1 MRSAILRPRLAA
13 AALLIPALAGCGAS
27 APAAPAPEDA
37 ARAAAMTI
45 TAEDMA
51 RKVGVLAHDSM
62 AGRDTPSPELE
73 QAAVYLA
80 DQLRAA
86 GIEPAGEDGTFIDRY
101 DLVITTL
108 VPEQTTVRVAGS
120 DTEPAYGVDYF
131 MVPPPQRVEAPV
143 RYMGIAGDAAAPT
156 ADARGAVLVYQHPG
170 AQLDQE
176 WQQRLMMAL
185 QPAMM
190 GGAAGVVFILAPE
203 FPAAAISQLAPTTAG
218 QQAPIPVVGIT
229 HDAGARLI
237 ADLGHDLGTLE
248 AAGEATPLGDRP
260 LVLAGERTQQTQRPP
275 NVVGML
281 RGSDPA
287 LSDTYIVITAHF
299 DHVGIGAAD
308 ETGDSIFNGA
318 DDDASGTAAVLELAE
333 AFAALETAPARS
345 IVFLLVSGEEKGL
358 LGSQAWVEN
367 PTLDLG
373 GAITNINMDMVGRD
387 PLPDTLIGI
396 GQEYT
401 TIEGTL
407 QAVLAQRPELGLTV
421 ILDPKPEEM
430 YFFRSDQLP
439 FIQRGIPAVF
449 FTTGEHDEYH
459 QPSDEPELIDA
470 DKAARVTRLAFYLAH
485 VIANDAAAPE
495 WTEEGRARVREM
507 LGDG

>member
-1 MRSAILRPRLAA
+1 
-13 AALLIPALAGCGAS
+13 
-27 APAAPAPEDA
+27 
-37 ARAAAMTI
+37 MTI
-45 TAEDMA
+45 TAEDIGQ
-51 RKVGVLAHDSM
+51 KIGVLAHDSM

-73 QAAVYLA
+73 QAATYLA
-80 DQLRAA
+80 SQLRTA

-101 DLVITTL
+101 DLTITTL
-108 VPEQTTVRVAGS
+108 VPEQTTVHVAGT
-120 DTEPAYGVDYF
+120 DTEPVYGVDYF
-131 MVPPPQRVEAPV
+131 MVPPPQPVEAPV
-143 RYMGIAGDAAAPT
+143 RYMGIAGEATAPS

-170 AQLDQE
+170 TELNQE
-176 WQQRLMMAL
+176 WQQRLMASL

-190 GGAAGVVFILAPE
+190 SGAAGVVIIMAPG
-203 FPAAAISQLAPTTAG
+203 FPADAVAQLAPTTAQ
-218 QQAPIPVVGIT
+218 QQAPIAVVGIT
-229 HDAGARLI
+229 HDAGSRLI
-237 ADLGHDLGTLE
+237 ADLGHDLASLQ
-248 AAGEATPLGDRP
+248 AAGESVALGERP
-260 LVLAGERTQQTQRPP
+260 LVISGERTQATQRPP

-299 DHVGIGAAD
+299 DHVGVGAPD

-333 AFAALETAPARS
+333 AFAALETPPARS
-345 IVFLLVSGEEKGL
+345 VVFLLVSGEEKGL
-358 LGSQAWVEN
+358 LGSAAWVEN
-367 PTLDLG
+367 PTLDLS
-373 GAITNINMDMVGRD
+373 AVVANINMDMVGRD

-407 QAVLAQRPELGLTV
+407 QQILAEHPELGLTV

-449 FTTGEHDEYH
+449 FTTGEHDDYH
-459 QPSDEPELIDA
+459 KPSDEPAAIDT
-470 DKAARVTRLAFYLAH
+470 DKAARVTRLAFYLARS
-485 VIANDAAAPE
+485 IASSAAAPE

-507 LGDG
+507 LGGG